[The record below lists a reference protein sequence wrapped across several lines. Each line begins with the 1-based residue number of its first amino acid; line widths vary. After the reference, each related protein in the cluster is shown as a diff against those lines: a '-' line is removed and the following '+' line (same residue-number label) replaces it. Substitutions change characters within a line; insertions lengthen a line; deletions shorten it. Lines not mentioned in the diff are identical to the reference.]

1 MKTAVNRL
9 RGVERDI
16 VQVPQV
22 GDIAPYYEPQANEV
36 AIFEAAYKKRLPIML
51 KGPTGCGKTRFLEH
65 MAFQLSRPLVTV
77 SCHEDLTSSDLVGRF
92 LLEGAE
98 TVWQDG
104 PLTRAVKAGAI
115 CYLDEIVEARTDS
128 TVVIHSLTDHRRK
141 LTIEK
146 KGQEIEAHEDF
157 MLVISYNPGYQTVLK
172 HLKPSTKQRFIA
184 INFDFP
190 PEEIERKIVF
200 NEAGGVSEEVVH
212 QLVAAGRK
220 ARMLKDHGLEEAT
233 STRALVYAANMMN
246 AGLDAVAACQV
257 AMVNPITDDIE
268 LADAMMEI
276 VQAHFSV

>member
-1 MKTAVNRL
+1 MKQAVTRL
-9 RGVERDI
+9 RGVEHDI
-16 VQVPQV
+16 VQAPQPGEV
-22 GDIAPYYEPQANEV
+22 APYYEPQANEI
-36 AIFEAAYKKRLPIML
+36 AIFEAAYKRRLPVML

-92 LLEGAE
+92 LLEGNE

-146 KGQEIEAHEDF
+146 KGQEIDAHEDF

-172 HLKPSTKQRFIA
+172 DLKPSTKQRFIA

-190 PEEIERKIVF
+190 SEDIERKVVL
-200 NEAGGVSEEVVH
+200 NEAAGISPEIVH

-220 ARMLKDHGLEEAT
+220 ARLLKDHGLEEAT

-246 AGLDAVAACQV
+246 AGLDPIAACQV
-257 AMVNPITDDIE
+257 AMINPITDDLE
-268 LADAMMEI
+268 LSDALMEI